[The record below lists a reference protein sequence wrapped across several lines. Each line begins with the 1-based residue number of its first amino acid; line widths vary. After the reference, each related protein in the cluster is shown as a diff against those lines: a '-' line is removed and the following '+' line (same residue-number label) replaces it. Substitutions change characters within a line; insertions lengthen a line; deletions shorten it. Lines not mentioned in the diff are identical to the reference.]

1 MENTPEISMKKLSLS
16 DDDDLV
22 SYVRKVGDEAHLF
35 NRAELTKITKSDGS
49 IVTSGD
55 LWVNDKICQYIRD
68 NFKGD
73 GILSEEIPLEPSDTN
88 AYWIIDPIDGTNAYV
103 RGDNYYRILVSR
115 IENDKAT
122 IGLAYFPERKLM
134 VYAREN
140 KGCYVNG
147 KLARVSEEKQ
157 FKEHRAFSNI
167 PINKFDGDS
176 DDEIHAETGLA
187 VIKLVQGEIDI
198 VIDKIQKSKIWDVAA
213 FFVIIEEAGGRVT
226 NRFGQAPLFD
236 MGPAIKFYGD
246 ASPNAYVV
254 SNGFLHDEAIRRL
267 NKEE

>member
-1 MENTPEISMKKLSLS
+1 MHKLSLS
-16 DDDDLV
+16 DDDDLI
-22 SYVRKVGDEAHLF
+22 SFVRTIGDEAHTF
-35 NRAELTKITKSDGS
+35 NRAELKKITKSDGS

-55 LWVNDKICQYIRD
+55 LWVNDKICDYLRT

-73 GILSEEIPLEPSDTN
+73 GILSEEIPIEPSKTD
-88 AYWIIDPIDGTNAYV
+88 AYWIIDPIDGTNAYA

-115 IENDKAT
+115 IEKGRAT
-122 IGLAYFPERKLM
+122 VGLAYFPERKLM

-147 KLARVSEEKQ
+147 NLARVSSETA
-157 FKEHRAFSNI
+157 FKPHRAFTNI
-167 PINKFDGDS
+167 PIDEFSGDS

-187 VIKLVQGEIDI
+187 VIRLVQGEIDI

-226 NRFGQAPLFD
+226 NRNGQAPLFD
-236 MGPAIKFYGD
+236 MGPSIKFYGD
-246 ASPNAYVV
+246 ESPNAYVV
-254 SNGFLHDEAIRRL
+254 SNGLLHEEAIKRL
-267 NKEE
+267 REQKN